1 MIKRVLWMAAGVAIG
16 VIAVRR
22 VTEAKSALGP
32 AGLNRAVAQVSD
44 SIVDFA
50 DALRSGMQERE
61 TDLRSALGVDADNIR

>member
-16 VIAVRR
+16 VIAVRK

-44 SIVDFA
+44 SIADFA

>member
-44 SIVDFA
+44 SIADFA